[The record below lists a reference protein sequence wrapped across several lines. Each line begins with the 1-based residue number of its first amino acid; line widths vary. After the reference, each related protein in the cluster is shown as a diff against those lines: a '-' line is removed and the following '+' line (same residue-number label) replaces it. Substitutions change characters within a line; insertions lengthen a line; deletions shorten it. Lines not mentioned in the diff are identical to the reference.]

1 MALIGTK
8 QTTAPKKRKSPAAQ
22 DLPKRQRYFATLL
35 RRPLALAAHI
45 VLALAVIAAVMASVY
60 PVDPLKQNLMSSL
73 MPPSLKDDSFPGSQA
88 TMPALMGTDAL
99 GRDLTSR
106 ILLAIRISLAV
117 SFLAVLIATVVGVF
131 LGLVAGYVGGVL
143 DSVIMRVVDALLSL
157 PFVVLAIA
165 VVAAIGP
172 GLTNVALVLGLTGWV
187 TFAKLVRGEV
197 LRIKEYSFIE
207 AAHATGCSGRRI
219 LFRHILPQTSGIILV
234 NATLTM
240 GQMIISE
247 ATLSFLGLGVPPP
260 TPTLGGILSDA
271 QQTFFAAWWIVVF
284 PGLVLMAII
293 LAINI
298 AGDFL
303 RDYYDPSEEGA
314 R

>member
-1 MALIGTK
+1 MIDAKPTASPK
-8 QTTAPKKRKSPAAQ
+8 QR
-22 DLPKRQRYFATLL
+22 RYFATLL
-35 RRPLALAAHI
+35 RHPLALAAHV
-45 VLALAVIAAVMASVY
+45 VLALAVIAAVFTSVY

-73 MPPSLKDDSFPGSQA
+73 MPPSLKIDTFPGSQSA
-88 TMPALMGTDAL
+88 MPALMGTDAL
-99 GRDLTSR
+99 GRDLAAR
-106 ILLAIRISLAV
+106 IILAVRISLSV

-131 LGLVAGYVGGVL
+131 LGLIAGYVGGVL
-143 DSVIMRVVDALLSL
+143 DSVIMRIVDALLSL

-172 GLTNVALVLGLTGWV
+172 GLMNVALVLGLTGWV
-187 TFAKLVRGEV
+187 TFTKLVRGEV

-207 AAHATGCSGRRI
+207 AAHSTGCSGRRI
-219 LFRHILPQTSGIILV
+219 LFRHILPQTSGLILV

-293 LAINI
+293 LAINL

-303 RDYYDPSEEGA
+303 RDYYNPGQEDA

>member
-1 MALIGTK
+1 MALAETGPE
-8 QTTAPKKRKSPAAQ
+8 APAAGS
-22 DLPKRQRYFATLL
+22 RYIAVL
-35 RRPLALAAHI
+35 RRHPLAFAAHV
-45 VLALAVIAAVMASVY
+45 VLALAVLAAILASVY
-60 PVDPLKQNLMSSL
+60 PVDPLKQNLMGSL
-73 MPPSLKDDSFPGSQA
+73 MPPSLKVDHFPGSQS
-88 TMPALMGTDAL
+88 TFPAFLGTDSL
-99 GRDLTSR
+99 GRDLAAR
-106 ILLAIRISLAV
+106 IILAIRISLAV

-131 LGLVAGYVGGVL
+131 LGLVAGYAGGIL

-197 LRIKEYSFIE
+197 LRIREYSFIE
-207 AAHATGCSGRRI
+207 AADSIGCSGTRI
-219 LFRHILPQTSGIILV
+219 LFRHILPQTTGIILV

-247 ATLSFLGLGVPPP
+247 ATLSGLGVPPP
-260 TPTLGGILSDA
+260 TPTLGAILSDA

-284 PGLVLMAII
+284 PGLALMAII

-298 AGDFL
+298 VGDFL
-303 RDYYDPSEEGA
+303 RDYFEPGEAGA

>member
-1 MALIGTK
+1 MALAETGPE
-8 QTTAPKKRKSPAAQ
+8 APAAGS
-22 DLPKRQRYFATLL
+22 RYIAVL
-35 RRPLALAAHI
+35 RRHPLAFAAHV
-45 VLALAVIAAVMASVY
+45 VLALAVLAAILASVY
-60 PVDPLKQNLMSSL
+60 PVDPLKQNLMGSL
-73 MPPSLKDDSFPGSQA
+73 MPPSLKVDHFPGSQS
-88 TMPALMGTDAL
+88 TFPAFLGTDSL
-99 GRDLTSR
+99 GRDLAAR
-106 ILLAIRISLAV
+106 IILAIRISLAV

-131 LGLVAGYVGGVL
+131 LGLVAGYAGGIL

-197 LRIKEYSFIE
+197 LRIREYSFIE
-207 AAHATGCSGRRI
+207 AADSIGCSGTRI
-219 LFRHILPQTSGIILV
+219 LFRHILPQTTGIILV

-260 TPTLGGILSDA
+260 TPTLGAILSDA

-284 PGLVLMAII
+284 PGLALMAII

-298 AGDFL
+298 VGDFL
-303 RDYYDPSEEGA
+303 RDYFEPGEAGA

>member
-1 MALIGTK
+1 
-8 QTTAPKKRKSPAAQ
+8 
-22 DLPKRQRYFATLL
+22 
-35 RRPLALAAHI
+35 
-45 VLALAVIAAVMASVY
+45 
-60 PVDPLKQNLMSSL
+60 
-73 MPPSLKDDSFPGSQA
+73 
-88 TMPALMGTDAL
+88 
-99 GRDLTSR
+99 
-106 ILLAIRISLAV
+106 
-117 SFLAVLIATVVGVF
+117 
-131 LGLVAGYVGGVL
+131 
-143 DSVIMRVVDALLSL
+143 
-157 PFVVLAIA
+157 
-165 VVAAIGP
+165 
-172 GLTNVALVLGLTGWV
+172 VALVLGLTGWV

-207 AAHATGCSGRRI
+207 AAHSIGCRGTRI
-219 LFRHILPQTSGIILV
+219 LFRHILPQTTGIILV

-284 PGLVLMAII
+284 PGLALMAII

-303 RDYYDPSEEGA
+303 RDFYDPSGEGK

>member
-1 MALIGTK
+1 MELT
-8 QTTAPKKRKSPAAQ
+8 AAQ
-22 DLPKRQRYFATLL
+22 ASAQSARSGYLAALL
-35 RRPLALAAHI
+35 RRPLALASHA
-45 VLALAVIAAVMASVY
+45 VLALAVVAAVFATAY
-60 PVDPLKQNLMSSL
+60 PVDPLKQDLMSSL
-73 MPPSLKDDSFPGSQA
+73 MPPSLHADSFPGSRA
-88 TMPALMGTDAL
+88 TVPALLGTDSL
-99 GRDLTSR
+99 GRDLASR
-106 ILLAIRISLAV
+106 IMLATRLSLAV
-117 SFLAVLIATVVGVF
+117 SFLSVLIAAAVGVA
-131 LGLVAGYVGGVL
+131 LGLLAGYLGGAI
-143 DSVIMRVVDALLSL
+143 DSIVMRVVDALMSL

-172 GLTNVALVLGLTGWV
+172 GLMNVALVLGFTGWV

-197 LRIKEYSFIE
+197 LRIREYSFVE
-207 AAHATGCSGRRI
+207 AAESIGCSRRRI
-219 LFRHILPQTSGIILV
+219 MLRHILPQTLGLILV

-247 ATLSFLGLGVPPP
+247 ATLSFLGLGVPAP

-284 PGLVLMAII
+284 PGLALMAII

-298 AGDFL
+298 VGDFL
-303 RDYYDPSEEGA
+303 RDYFDPGEADA

>member
-1 MALIGTK
+1 MKNAK
-8 QTTAPKKRKSPAAQ
+8 PAASLVQ
-22 DLPKRQRYFATLL
+22 PKQRKYFATLL
-35 RRPLALAAHI
+35 RHPLALAAHV
-45 VLALAVIAAVMASVY
+45 VLVFAIIAAVFASVY

-73 MPPSLKDDSFPGSQA
+73 MPPSMKADTFPGNQA
-88 TMPALMGTDAL
+88 AVPALMGTDAL
-99 GRDLTSR
+99 GRDLAAR

-131 LGLVAGYVGGVL
+131 LGLVAGYVGGIL
-143 DSVIMRVVDALLSL
+143 DSVIMRIVDALLSL

-207 AAHATGCSGRRI
+207 AANATGCSGTRI
-219 LFRHILPQTSGIILV
+219 LFRHILPQTSGLILV

-247 ATLSFLGLGVPPP
+247 ATLSFLGLGIPPP
-260 TPTLGGILSDA
+260 TPTLGAILSDA
-271 QQTFFAAWWIVVF
+271 QQTFFAAWWIVLF

-303 RDYYDPSEEGA
+303 RDYFEPGEAGS

>member
-1 MALIGTK
+1 MEIAEG
-8 QTTAPKKRKSPAAQ
+8 QATAIVPKSG
-22 DLPKRQRYFATLL
+22 YFAALK
-35 RRPLALAAHI
+35 RHPLAFAAHV
-45 VLALAVIAAVMASVY
+45 VLALAVLAAILAPVY
-60 PVDPLKQNLMSSL
+60 PVDPLKQNLMGSL
-73 MPPSLKDDSFPGSQA
+73 MPPSLRIDHLPGSQSSL
-88 TMPALMGTDAL
+88 PAFLGTDSL
-99 GRDLTSR
+99 GRDLASR
-106 ILLAIRISLAV
+106 IILATRISLAV
-117 SFLAVLIATVVGVF
+117 SFMAVLIATLVGVC
-131 LGLVAGYVGGVL
+131 LGLISGYVGGIV
-143 DSVIMRVVDALLSL
+143 DSIIMRIVDALLSL

-187 TFAKLVRGEV
+187 TFTKLVRGEV
-197 LRIKEYSFIE
+197 LRIREYSFIE
-207 AAHATGCSGRRI
+207 AANSIGCSRTRI

-260 TPTLGGILSDA
+260 TPTLGAILSDA

-284 PGLVLMAII
+284 PGLALMAII
-293 LAINI
+293 FAINL

-303 RDYYDPSEEGA
+303 RDYVDSGESGA
-314 R
+314 L

>member
-1 MALIGTK
+1 ME
-8 QTTAPKKRKSPAAQ
+8 TAEARAEAPA
-22 DLPKRQRYFATLL
+22 PRRRYFATLL
-35 RRPLALAAHI
+35 GHPLALAAHA
-45 VLALAVIAAVMASVY
+45 VLALAVIAAVLASVY

-73 MPPSLKDDSFPGSQA
+73 MPPSLKVDSFPGSQA
-88 TMPALMGTDAL
+88 TVPALMGTDAL
-99 GRDLTSR
+99 GRDLASR

-117 SFLAVLIATVVGVF
+117 SFLAVAIATVVGVC
-131 LGLVAGYVGGVL
+131 LGLVAGYVGGAV
-143 DSVIMRVVDALLSL
+143 DSVIMRIVDALLSL

-207 AAHATGCSGRRI
+207 AAHSIGCRGTRI
-219 LFRHILPQTSGIILV
+219 LFRHILPQTTGIILV

-284 PGLVLMAII
+284 PGLALMAII

-303 RDYYDPSEEGA
+303 RDFYDPSGEGK

>member
-1 MALIGTK
+1 MALVEAMPGTI
-8 QTTAPKKRKSPAAQ
+8 SPMG
-22 DLPKRQRYFATLL
+22 RYFAVLR
-35 RRPLALAAHI
+35 RRPLAMAAHVVLAIAVLAA
-45 VLALAVIAAVMASVY
+45 VLASVY
-60 PVDPLKQNLMSSL
+60 PVDPLKQNLMGSL
-73 MPPSLKDDSFPGSQA
+73 MPPSLKVDHFPGGQSA
-88 TMPALMGTDAL
+88 LPAFLGTDSL
-99 GRDLTSR
+99 GRDLASR
-106 ILLAIRISLAV
+106 IILATRISLAV
-117 SFLAVLIATVVGVF
+117 SFLAVLIATFVGVF
-131 LGLVAGYVGGVL
+131 LGLVAGYLGGAV
-143 DSVIMRVVDALLSL
+143 DSVIMRIVDALLSL

-172 GLTNVALVLGLTGWV
+172 GLSNVALVLGLTGWV

-197 LRIKEYSFIE
+197 LRIREYSFIE
-207 AAHATGCSGRRI
+207 AAGAIGCSGTRI

-260 TPTLGGILSDA
+260 TPTLGAILSDA

-284 PGLVLMAII
+284 PGLALMAII

-303 RDYYDPSEEGA
+303 RDYFEPGQEDA

>member
-1 MALIGTK
+1 MALIEAMPETV
-8 QTTAPKKRKSPAAQ
+8 SPMG
-22 DLPKRQRYFATLL
+22 RYFAVL
-35 RRPLALAAHI
+35 RRKPLALAAHL
-45 VLALAVIAAVMASVY
+45 VLALAVLAALLASVY
-60 PVDPLKQNLMSSL
+60 PVDPLKQNLMGSL
-73 MPPSLKDDSFPGSQA
+73 MPPSMKVDHSPGGQSA
-88 TMPALMGTDAL
+88 LPAFLGTDSL
-99 GRDLTSR
+99 GRDLASR
-106 ILLAIRISLAV
+106 IILATRISLAV
-117 SFLAVLIATVVGVF
+117 SFLAVLIATFVGVF
-131 LGLVAGYVGGVL
+131 LGLVAGYLGGAV
-143 DSVIMRVVDALLSL
+143 DSVIMRIVDALLSL

-172 GLTNVALVLGLTGWV
+172 GLSNVALVLGLTGWV

-197 LRIKEYSFIE
+197 LRIREYSFIE
-207 AAHATGCSGRRI
+207 AAGAIGCSGTRI

-260 TPTLGGILSDA
+260 TPTLGAILSDA

-284 PGLVLMAII
+284 PGLALMAII
-293 LAINI
+293 LAINLV
-298 AGDFL
+298 GDFL
-303 RDYYDPSEEGA
+303 RDYFEPGQADS

>member
-1 MALIGTK
+1 MEVSA
-8 QTTAPKKRKSPAAQ
+8 APAA
-22 DLPKRQRYFATLL
+22 RRGYFAALR
-35 RRPLALAAHI
+35 RRPLALASHI
-45 VLALAVIAAVMASVY
+45 VLAAAVLVAVFAAAY

-73 MPPSLKDDSFPGSQA
+73 MPPSFQAASFPGSQTA
-88 TMPALMGTDAL
+88 FPAFMGTDSL

-106 ILLAIRISLAV
+106 IVLAIRISLAV
-117 SFLAVLIATVVGVF
+117 SFLSVLIAAAVGVA
-131 LGLVAGYVGGVL
+131 LGLLAGYLGGAL
-143 DSVIMRVVDALLSL
+143 DSLVMRVVDALMSL

-172 GLTNVALVLGLTGWV
+172 GLTNVALVLGFTGWV

-197 LRIKEYSFIE
+197 LRVREYSFVE
-207 AAHATGCSGRRI
+207 AAVSIGCSRRRI
-219 LFRHILPQTSGIILV
+219 MLRHVLPQTSGLILV

-247 ATLSFLGLGVPPP
+247 ATLSFLGLGVPAP
-260 TPTLGGILSDA
+260 TPTLGGILADA

-303 RDYYDPSEEGA
+303 RDYFEPGEADA

>member
-1 MALIGTK
+1 MASL
-8 QTTAPKKRKSPAAQ
+8 R
-22 DLPKRQRYFATLL
+22 

-45 VLALAVIAAVMASVY
+45 VLAMAVIAAVFASAY
-60 PVDPLKQNLMSSL
+60 PVDPLKQDLMSSL
-73 MPPSLKDDSFPGSQA
+73 MPPRLHVDSLPGSQ
-88 TMPALMGTDAL
+88 TNLPAFLGTDSL
-99 GRDLTSR
+99 GRDLSSR
-106 ILLAIRISLAV
+106 ILLAIRISLAL
-117 SFLAVLIATVVGVF
+117 SFLAVLIATAVGVA
-131 LGLVAGYVGGVL
+131 LGLIAGYVGGVV
-143 DSVIMRVVDALLSL
+143 DTVTMRVVDALLSL

-187 TFAKLVRGEV
+187 TFTKLVRGEV
-197 LRIKEYSFIE
+197 LRIREYSFVE
-207 AAHATGCSGRRI
+207 AADSIGCSRPRI
-219 LFRHILPQTSGIILV
+219 LVRHILPQTFGLILV

-247 ATLSFLGLGVPPP
+247 ATLSFLGLGVPSP
-260 TPTLGGILSDA
+260 TPTLGGILADA

-284 PGLVLMAII
+284 PGVVLMLII

-298 AGDFL
+298 VGDHL
-303 RDYYDPSEEGA
+303 RDYFEPRETDA

>member
-1 MALIGTK
+1 MAV
-8 QTTAPKKRKSPAAQ
+8 AEERFAEASP
-22 DLPKRQRYFATLL
+22 RRRYFGRYFAVL
-35 RRPLALAAHI
+35 RRHPLALAAHV
-45 VLALAVIAAVMASVY
+45 VLALAVLAAVFASVY
-60 PVDPLKQNLMSSL
+60 PVDPLKQNLMGSL
-73 MPPSLKDDSFPGSQA
+73 MPPSLQVDHLPGSQSVL
-88 TMPALMGTDAL
+88 PAFLGTDSL
-99 GRDLTSR
+99 GRDLAAR
-106 ILLAIRISLAV
+106 IFLAIRISLAV
-117 SFLAVLIATVVGVF
+117 SVLAVAIATVVGVF
-131 LGLVAGYVGGVL
+131 LGLVSGFLGGAV
-143 DSVIMRVVDALLSL
+143 DSVIMRIVDALLSL

-207 AAHATGCSGRRI
+207 AADSIGCSRTRI

-284 PGLVLMAII
+284 PGLALMAII

-298 AGDFL
+298 VGDFL
-303 RDYYDPSEEGA
+303 RDYFDPSEAGT